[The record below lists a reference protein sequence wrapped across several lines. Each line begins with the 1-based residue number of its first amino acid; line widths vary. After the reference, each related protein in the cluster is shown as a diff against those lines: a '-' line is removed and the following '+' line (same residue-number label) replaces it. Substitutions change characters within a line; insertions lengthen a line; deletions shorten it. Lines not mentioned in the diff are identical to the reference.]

1 MIVDEVTPL
10 FTHTS
15 PPKTLLEWT
24 EIDQI
29 D

>member
-1 MIVDEVTPL
+1 MIVNEATPL
-10 FTHTS
+10 FTHTF